1 MKNFSWMLLL
11 GVILGY
17 SCSQRVRM
25 HVSQPIAQ
33 SEPLAA
39 SSVQVL
45 SLNDSVPNGAVWIG
59 SLKIGDNGFAK
70 TGNLDTTLR
79 LAREEAAK
87 VGGNL
92 IKITKHKAPSTFGS
106 SCHRIE
112 ADIYQIDTP
121 IAIASS
127 LLFDSTYYRQGK
139 CVLHL
144 FRKETWGAALGYDIL
159 INDSTLTRSSN
170 NWIETIVLTATGVTT
185 LSASTESSSSVTLN
199 LQPGYHYYIRCGVN
213 LGVLVG
219 RPTLEVV
226 DPEVAKAEIAA
237 IQQTASEAI
246 PTPNTPQQ

>member
-1 MKNFSWMLLL
+1 MNKISWIFFA
-11 GVILGY
+11 GVLLGY

-25 HVSQPIAQ
+25 HISQPVAQ
-33 SEPLAA
+33 SEPITA

-45 SLNDSVPNGAVWIG
+45 SLNDSVPNEAVWIG
-59 SLKIGDNGFAK
+59 SLKVGDNGFSK

-92 IKITKHKAPSTFGS
+92 VKITKHKAPSTFGS

-112 ADIYQIDTP
+112 ADIYRIDTP
-121 IAIASS
+121 VTIASS
-127 LLFDSTYYRQGK
+127 LLFDSTHYHKGE

-159 INDSTLTRSSN
+159 INDSTLTRTSN
-170 NWIETIVLTATGVTT
+170 NWIETIIFPATGVTT
-185 LSASTESSSSVTLN
+185 LSAKTESTSSITLN
-199 LQPGYHYYIRCGVN
+199 LQPGYHYYIRCGVD

-226 DPEVAKAEIAA
+226 EPTVAKAEIEA
-237 IQQTASEAI
+237 IQQTAPEAESA
-246 PTPNTPQQ
+246 N